1 MGSIVESQEDRV
13 RVILVLSEGICN
25 AAVILLVL
33 PAFDNT
39 DLDFFS
45 ASDGLSLGS
54 TLGDCLLFP

>member
-45 ASDGLSLGS
+45 ASDGLSPWLHLG
-54 TLGDCLLFP
+54 